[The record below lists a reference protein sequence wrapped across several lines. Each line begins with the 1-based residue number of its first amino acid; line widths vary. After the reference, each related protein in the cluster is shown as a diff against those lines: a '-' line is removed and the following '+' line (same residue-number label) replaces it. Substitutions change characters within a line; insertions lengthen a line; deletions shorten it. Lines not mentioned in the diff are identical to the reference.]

1 MRTLFEI
8 DAKNYSSLD
17 PTLVRPSARAIIIRD
32 GKIALVYSEL
42 YDYYKFAGGGI
53 EEGEDE
59 VTALCREVREE
70 IGLRVK
76 KETVRP
82 YGQAL
87 RKEKRGEVVL
97 VQNNIFFLCDAED
110 ASEKRDLDEYE
121 EEEKFVLRWVA
132 PQEAIQVNRTHPH
145 GKKGPYMI
153 ERETR
158 ALELLL
164 QEGYFTRH

>member
-8 DAKNYSSLD
+8 DAKNYSAGD
-17 PTLVRPSARAIIIRD
+17 PVLVRPSARAIIIKD
-32 GKIALVYSEL
+32 GKIALVYSAL
-42 YDYYKFAGGGI
+42 CDYYKFAGGGI
-53 EEGEDE
+53 EEGED
-59 VTALCREVREE
+59 VIDALCREVKEE
-70 IGLRVK
+70 VGLIVK

-97 VQNNIFFLCDAED
+97 VQNNTYFFCETEENAV
-110 ASEKRDLDEYE
+110 KRDLDEYE
-121 EEEKFVLRWVA
+121 EEEKFTLRWVT
-132 PQEAIQVNRTHPH
+132 PQEAIKVNRTHPH

-158 ALELLL
+158 ALELLI
-164 QEGYFTRH
+164 QEGFFPID